1 MDYTVMPGACGT
13 RHMQNLDWLTNPA
26 IIRLIAGLWG
36 GWLPEILRD
45 HVEFTHD
52 HDHERQCR
60 LPITE
65 PAQQAGD
72 LQSLPARGACDADSA
87 AILVKSTTAQRVPE
101 LPVGDRSGHVCMQE
115 WASTQTRDGSET
127 ATLVLP
133 PGARAIDRCHNTR
146 IRSAAY
152 PEWQN
157 SISIIPR

>member
-1 MDYTVMPGACGT
+1 MPGACGT

-26 IIRLIAGLWG
+26 INRRFTGFWGSRLRERSRAY
-36 GWLPEILRD
+36 
-45 HVEFTHD
+45 VESSNGR
-52 HDHERQCR
+52 DHERQCR

-72 LQSLPARGACDADSA
+72 LQSLPASGARDADSA